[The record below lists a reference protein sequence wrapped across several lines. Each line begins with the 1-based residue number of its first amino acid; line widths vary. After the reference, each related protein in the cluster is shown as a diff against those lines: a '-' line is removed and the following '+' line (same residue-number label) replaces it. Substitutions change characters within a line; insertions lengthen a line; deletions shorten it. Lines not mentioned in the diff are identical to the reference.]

1 MKLLHLLI
9 PVLLSSLCTAAQ
21 SVHFEMSLQTTFEK
35 AAQQNKMV
43 FVEYYNADCP
53 VCKKLAPVFSD
64 TALGKF
70 YNTHFVNYKLN
81 TENIKK
87 EDSLFIDHTGL
98 KFESVPWFI
107 FFDSSKHF
115 LHYSGTKPAI
125 DYLINIGN
133 TALNPEE
140 RAAALPG
147 KYASGDRSIKTLY
160 AYSNLLQLYK
170 NDSLRNL
177 IADELFNIFP
187 KDQLGSEKSYII
199 TKNCVS
205 TISNGFFIY
214 WIDHAATINTFEKNN
229 TGAHPTHVL
238 ADILLK
244 SINSAERKN
253 WDLQQ
258 IKKVKAMIAATALS
272 KDPDAFFW
280 EQESTLLVKEN
291 QTGKAM
297 DLFRQRIVADSGDI
311 NTTVFTIEHFLQ
323 LYTDKASL
331 TIIKHSIDQ
340 LSLKKITPVEKSK
353 LLYTNILFYK
363 QYGDSPTA
371 RKLGQQAVSFYKT
384 NKLDTAR
391 LDELIKGL

>member
-1 MKLLHLLI
+1 
-9 PVLLSSLCTAAQ
+9 
-21 SVHFEMSLQTTFEK
+21 
-35 AAQQNKMV
+35 
-43 FVEYYNADCP
+43 
-53 VCKKLAPVFSD
+53 
-64 TALGKF
+64 
-70 YNTHFVNYKLN
+70 
-81 TENIKK
+81 
-87 EDSLFIDHTGL
+87 
-98 KFESVPWFI
+98 
-107 FFDSSKHF
+107 
-115 LHYSGTKPAI
+115 
-125 DYLINIGN
+125 
-133 TALNPEE
+133 
-140 RAAALPG
+140 
-147 KYASGDRSIKTLY
+147 
-160 AYSNLLQLYK
+160 
-170 NDSLRNL
+170 
-177 IADELFNIFP
+177 
-187 KDQLGSEKSYII
+187 
-199 TKNCVS
+199 
-205 TISNGFFIY
+205 
-214 WIDHAATINTFEKNN
+214 
-229 TGAHPTHVL
+229 
-238 ADILLK
+238 
-244 SINSAERKN
+244 
-253 WDLQQ
+253 
-258 IKKVKAMIAATALS
+258 MIAATALS